1 MTTDIQI
8 TRTKDEPGETTLS
21 VEAPVER
28 VQAAERK
35 AASQYAKRVRLPG
48 FRKGKVPLNVIR
60 RRFGDAIKEAV
71 VQELLQESW
80 KLALE
85 KEDLEPIAE
94 PRIRGLKIEE
104 NSPVTFEILV
114 EVKPEV
120 NVERLGGFSLKRR
133 VAPVSDEMVGEQL
146 DELRRQKARWVP
158 VEGEKP
164 QPGQMV
170 RITIDTEKDG
180 EKEEGR
186 PYELVI
192 GQDQA
197 LPEVEDRIMQLTP
210 GETTDTTI
218 TFPSDAADESK
229 QGQTISARI
238 TLYEVKE
245 QQLPELDGA
254 FAAEIGDF
262 DSVDELREA
271 VRKDLE
277 ENAKREADADVR
289 RQLVEQLAA
298 ANDIPA
304 PQSLVNRLLAAY
316 REAYRIPDDQ
326 ADKFAAE
333 FVSMAETQVK
343 RDLLLEHVAE
353 RHDLKATEEDI
364 DERVEKIAKARDMEP
379 GKVFASLQRE
389 KRIKELERSITEEK
403 VFAYLLEQSPVI
415 ES

>member
-8 TRTKDEPGETTLS
+8 TRTKDEPGETTLR

-28 VQAAERK
+28 VQEAERK
-35 AASQYAKRVRLPG
+35 AASRYAKRVRLPG

-120 NVERLGGFSLKRR
+120 NVERLGGFSLQRK

-180 EKEEGR
+180 EEKEGR

-197 LPEVEDRIMQLTP
+197 LPEVEDKIMQLLP

-218 TFPSDAADESK
+218 TFPSDTEDQSK
-229 QGQTISARI
+229 QGHTISARI
-238 TLYEVKE
+238 TLYEVKG

-254 FAAEIGDF
+254 FAAEVGDF
-262 DSVDELREA
+262 DSVDDLREA

-289 RQLVEQLAA
+289 RQLVEQIAA

-316 REAYRIPDDQ
+316 REAYRVPDDQ

-343 RDLLLEHVAE
+343 RDLLLEHIAE

-364 DERVEKIAKARDMEP
+364 DERVEKIATARDTEP

-389 KRIKELERSITEEK
+389 NRIKELERSITEEK